1 MRDNSHMNGR
11 EIRPFTSRRK
21 IMFLSLKVKN
31 VLAFAL
37 QKNDTI
43 IADITRG
50 IDDQNQIQAL

>member
-1 MRDNSHMNGR
+1 
-11 EIRPFTSRRK
+11 
-21 IMFLSLKVKN
+21 MFLSLKVN
-31 VLAFAL
+31 FFLAFAL